1 MILFFIFNFISN
13 TFSLNLNNFVV
24 KNVNLNDISV
34 TYETYN
40 SNKFKVYK
48 PATIYDTKEQK
59 NIIFYTGGNS
69 IIPSNIYSNFLK
81 ILASYGYK
89 IYAADTNS
97 DINENLYDNLNIDT
111 YVLGHSSGCMT
122 ALFDSNKYKHIEKAI
137 LMDPVKSTEL
147 LNKFNLF
154 NKEDIKIK
162 HLKNILLLNAEK
174 SYKWTFFPKLNIPFI
189 PAFSLKE
196 NEIYKLNNNVHVQ
209 KIEASDFGHCDILD
223 NIYSDF
229 MHNSLSK
236 GNVNR
241 DELYLLKYMNW
252 LSLCIDNF
260 INNNNSLKINIL
272 NEENSIIKKTDA
284 LFAP

>member
-1 MILFFIFNFISN
+1 MISLIFVLIS
-13 TFSLNLNNFVV
+13 TALGLNLNNFVV
-24 KNVNLNDISV
+24 KNVNLNDIAV

-48 PATIYDTKEQK
+48 PTTVYDEKELE
-59 NIIFYTGGNS
+59 NIVFYTGGNS
-69 IIPSNIYSNFLK
+69 IFPSNIYSNFLK
-81 ILASYGYK
+81 TLASYNYK
-89 IYAADTNS
+89 VYAADSNS
-97 DINENLYDNLNIDT
+97 DINENLYDNLNNNIFI
-111 YVLGHSSGCMT
+111 LGHSSGCMT

-162 HLKNILLLNAEK
+162 HLKNILLLNAKK
-174 SYKWTFFPKLNIPFI
+174 SYKWSFFPRLKVPFI
-189 PAFSLKE
+189 PGFSLKE
-196 NEIYKLNNNVHVQ
+196 NEIYKLNNNINVE
-209 KIEASDFGHCDILD
+209 KIEAGNFGHCDILD
-223 NIYSDF
+223 NLYSDF

-236 GNVNR
+236 GSDNR
-241 DELYLLKYMNW
+241 EELYLLKYMNW

-260 INNNNSLKINIL
+260 IKDNSSLEINIL
-272 NEENSIIKKTDA
+272 EEENSVIKKIDA